1 MAQHLQIN
9 LDPDT
14 LAMRVAQT
22 ALRTAQSAQT
32 RKAANIYIP
41 DGAGTGVLIGDTA
54 DAGISRYDPVT
65 ETQSP
70 LWEGISQEEL
80 DAKANEILGAASADT
95 ATRIAQVNK
104 DIEATSKKIDETA
117 EKTLADANAAAQE
130 KVDAVSAKVDAAQA
144 KADAN
149 AAAIEQTNKTVEANK
164 QAADEAQAQ
173 LDKTLTEHGSILTSV
188 NEDLAQAKKDI
199 LANTTMASS
208 AESKA
213 DAANKTATAAAGTAT
228 SAASTA
234 SNAITVANT
243 TAELV
248 KQYGDRSV
256 VSSVIEYATST
267 SDSVAPEDCVTWW
280 EGTPN
285 DSVSVLALCWDTAMP
300 EHKTGEYTWM
310 RTRLTYG
317 DGSEAVSAPALIT
330 GDKGAQGE
338 PGEPGAP
345 GGQGVSVTG
354 VTNFWALALSEPAQ
368 PTDKTPGSPWT
379 VSEPAYDRAKQL
391 YMCSRVDY
399 SNGTWSYTTV
409 TMSSAYKASQEAETA
424 ARDAIETARNAETT
438 ANTAKQTADASKN
451 ESAEAKTIA
460 QGADATATQANATA
474 TAANQAATSAAT
486 AANSAKQDAANAAGI
501 ANGKA
506 DVLIQSTEPAT
517 DMRKATTLWI
527 DTTNGANT
535 PKRWD
540 GSVWVAVTDKKAVD
554 AANAAATAQASADTA
569 QSTANEAKTMAAN
582 ADAKAVGA
590 NAAAVNAQTTAD
602 SKNTVYMQPTDPH
615 DEPDKA
621 KRIVPGDLWWQTSDK
636 APETYWTGAAN
647 NSVSVLVDYSGE
659 IVHMWVWNGSRW
671 NNHVLYAQDMLVN
684 GSIVSELLAVDCVEA
699 RHIKVGAIEADK
711 LAATALY
718 GKVIKGGRFLTANER
733 LVIDNEGLLLKDS
746 GGNAT
751 ITMNAANGSAT
762 FMDVGIVDGA
772 LTTPSIMAGDI
783 EASTIHG
790 STVTGGTVQ
799 TVADANRGIKLTGG
813 NLDIY
818 RADQKRFLRANEAG
832 VVISDGTKNV
842 LTFAPIDGEWVLSL
856 DGAIQSGG
864 DISGATITAP
874 ILQTSREEN
883 TGLKFTSGGLV
894 AYDTSRNVTFT
905 LDNTGRIMMAGAL
918 LSNGEITG
926 ATLQTYPDAD
936 KGVKI
941 LGSELVAYSDDG
953 KEMINLD
960 GRTGN
965 AVLTGGLRT
974 ARAGSRIV
982 IGAMNAG
989 DDVGLAD
996 IIFQTDYGQAWD
1008 MSGAFVKLPDQVV
1021 PGAGTRHE
1029 NTQSWTLTVGD
1040 NTALNV
1046 FRRRIGL
1053 GDNTSSGGATNIY
1066 YTKTSVN
1073 ATRFEISM
1081 AGNPGIGDDPAGVYV
1096 NNRRIDD
1103 LPRVVHCR
1111 VDYGNVEKQT
1121 QKNFTYVW
1129 PTPFPE
1135 GTVRVVV
1142 GCESNLAAACAHS
1155 SATSTQID
1163 LHWWNP
1169 NSQAARCVVGMLIAT
1184 GGNANL

>member
-1 MAQHLQIN
+1 MAIHEELNPDDAALPFMAARANRLLGTDNAARTAGVIVVPN
-9 LDPDT
+9 LDGSDT
-14 LAMRVAQT
+14 VLGVNGVAT
-22 ALRTAQSAQT
+22 W
-32 RKAANIYIP
+32 
-41 DGAGTGVLIGDTA
+41 VGDTTPP
-54 DAGISRYDPVT
+54 GR
-65 ETQSP
+65 P
-70 LWEGISQEEL
+70 L
-80 DAKANEILGAASADT
+80 
-95 ATRIAQVNK
+95 
-104 DIEATSKKIDETA
+104 DIEATSHLGTALIRWGGQLEGGIPTDFRCVQVWAKPADDATAVRTLVGALSSAGEVNTGVFEAGTVVDVWATALDNAHDRDGSPAYNESAESAHVQVEILPIVTQQEFDESAANILAAADESVKAQIDKVNETIGETSDRIDA
-117 EKTLADANAAAQE
+117 KAKEILEAAANDATEKANA
-130 KVDAVSAKVDAAQA
+130 VNAKVDVAQA

-164 QAADEAQAQ
+164 QAADEAMAE
-173 LDKTLTEHGSILTSV
+173 LDRTVGEHGSTLAQV
-188 NEDLAQAKKDI
+188 DRDLAQAKKDI

-256 VSSVIEYATST
+256 VSSAIEYATST
-267 SDSVAPEDCVTWW
+267 SDSVAPEDWVTWW

-317 DGSEAVSAPALIT
+317 DGSVAVSAPALIT

-409 TMSSAYKASQEAETA
+409 TLSSAYKASQEAETA
-424 ARDAIETARNAETT
+424 ARDAIETARNAETM

-540 GSVWVAVTDKKAVD
+540 GSAWVAVTDKKAVD

-602 SKNTVYMQPTDPH
+602 SKNTVYMQPTDPY

-684 GSIVSELLAVDCVEA
+684 GSIVAELLAVDCVEA

-762 FMDVGIVDGA
+762 FMDVGIVDGS

-799 TVADANRGIKLTGG
+799 T
-813 NLDIY
+813 
-818 RADQKRFLRANEAG
+818 
-832 VVISDGTKNV
+832 
-842 LTFAPIDGEWVLSL
+842 
-856 DGAIQSGG
+856 
-864 DISGATITAP
+864 
-874 ILQTSREEN
+874 
-883 TGLKFTSGGLV
+883 
-894 AYDTSRNVTFT
+894 
-905 LDNTGRIMMAGAL
+905 
-918 LSNGEITG
+918 
-926 ATLQTYPDAD
+926 
-936 KGVKI
+936 
-941 LGSELVAYSDDG
+941 
-953 KEMINLD
+953 
-960 GRTGN
+960 
-965 AVLTGGLRT
+965 
-974 ARAGSRIV
+974 
-982 IGAMNAG
+982 
-989 DDVGLAD
+989 
-996 IIFQTDYGQAWD
+996 
-1008 MSGAFVKLPDQVV
+1008 
-1021 PGAGTRHE
+1021 
-1029 NTQSWTLTVGD
+1029 
-1040 NTALNV
+1040 
-1046 FRRRIGL
+1046 
-1053 GDNTSSGGATNIY
+1053 
-1066 YTKTSVN
+1066 
-1073 ATRFEISM
+1073 
-1081 AGNPGIGDDPAGVYV
+1081 
-1096 NNRRIDD
+1096 
-1103 LPRVVHCR
+1103 
-1111 VDYGNVEKQT
+1111 
-1121 QKNFTYVW
+1121 
-1129 PTPFPE
+1129 
-1135 GTVRVVV
+1135 
-1142 GCESNLAAACAHS
+1142 
-1155 SATSTQID
+1155 
-1163 LHWWNP
+1163 
-1169 NSQAARCVVGMLIAT
+1169 
-1184 GGNANL
+1184 